1 MVDQIETHLRWQQKR
16 MHAFLASRG
25 IVHESYAPLGK
36 DQPGF
41 MDAPELIQIADKYH
55 RTPAQVVLRFLN
67 QEDIVVIPKILN
79 PKHMVENLALFDFEL
94 DSADLHVLEGLDR
107 KQALDGWPESMQ
119 EDNY

>member
-1 MVDQIETHLRWQQKR
+1 M
-16 MHAFLASRG
+16 
-25 IVHESYAPLGK
+25 
-36 DQPGF
+36 
-41 MDAPELIQIADKYH
+41 
-55 RTPAQVVLRFLN
+55 LRFLN

-94 DSADLHVLEGLDR
+94 DSADLHVLEGLDC